1 MNRNNRGYQPNAEDQ
16 FAEAV
21 ARFEAGETIAQ
32 IVASYPVSMR
42 DELTDM
48 LTIVGAVEN
57 MARAPV
63 PRPSAAKR
71 TAAKRQFLAA
81 AAQMRQEREAA
92 QSHLM
97 QAVDSQSVAAASR
110 AAAAREPAQRNTA
123 QRSTRRRRA
132 RSSQSWLDQLRAGL
146 QGIFSVR
153 ALRLAPVIA
162 MLAFVLLSTS
172 TLVTMAQT
180 SVPGDLTYSLKQ
192 WIRKQEL
199 ELAPPDMRDQVRLE
213 QERELAQDVAK
224 AASRADANSAIIQAE
239 DTQIY
244 YGRTGRVLKIGGLN
258 VVDRYQPDANAEVF
272 REMVIQGDL
281 EPGALVE
288 IAYQIM
294 PGQSDTVQG
303 ITLNVVAP
311 PTKTPEEL
319 VAPSAATP
327 DTASCTVSQP
337 DGWVPYEVKAGD
349 NLTFLASRGGTTV
362 AEIMQVNCLDSE
374 VILIG
379 ADLYV
384 PAASLKTDRPILACG
399 TPLPKDWV
407 LYEVQPGDSLS
418 TIAQRGG
425 ITVSELMGTNC
436 LRSDT
441 IIIGSKLYVPPV
453 AEATPAQ

>member
-21 ARFEAGETIAQ
+21 ARFEAGESIAD
-32 IVASYPVSMR
+32 IVASYPASMR
-42 DELTDM
+42 DELHDM
-48 LTIVGAVEN
+48 LTIVGAVEE
-57 MARAPV
+57 MAHAPV
-63 PRPSAAKR
+63 PRPPAAR
-71 TAAKRQFLAA
+71 RAAAKRQFLAT
-81 AAQMRQEREAA
+81 AAQMRQAQEAA
-92 QSHLM
+92 QPFQA
-97 QAVDSQSVAAASR
+97 QAVNGPSVASS
-110 AAAAREPAQRNTA
+110 PTA
-123 QRSTRRRRA
+123 QSRSTSRRSSRRRRT
-132 RSSQSWLDQLRAGL
+132 RTEQGWLAQLRDGL
-146 QGIFSVR
+146 QNIFSVR
-153 ALRLAPVIA
+153 ALRLAPIIV
-162 MLAFVLLSTS
+162 MLAFVLLSTG

-180 SVPGDLTYSLKQ
+180 SVPGDLAYTLKQ

-199 ELAPPDMRDQVRLE
+199 ELAPEAMREQVRLQ

-224 AASRADANSAIIQAE
+224 AASRADANSAVIQAE

-244 YGRTGRVLKIGGLN
+244 YGRTGRLLKIGGLN
-258 VVDRYQPDANAEVF
+258 VVDRYQPDANTEVF

-288 IAYQIM
+288 ITYQIM

-303 ITLNVVAP
+303 ITLDVVAP

-319 VAPSAATP
+319 LAPSVSTP
-327 DTASCTVSQP
+327 DSASCSVVQP
-337 DGWVPYEVKAGD
+337 EGWVPYEVKAGD

-362 AEIMQVNCLDSE
+362 SEIMQVNCLDNE

-384 PAASLKTDRPILACG
+384 PAASLKTDTPILACG

-418 TIAQRGG
+418 AIAARGD
-425 ITVSELMGTNC
+425 ITVSELMGANC
-436 LRSDT
+436 LQSDT
-441 IIIGSKLYVPPV
+441 IIIGTKLYVPPTP
-453 AEATPAQ
+453 EATPVQ